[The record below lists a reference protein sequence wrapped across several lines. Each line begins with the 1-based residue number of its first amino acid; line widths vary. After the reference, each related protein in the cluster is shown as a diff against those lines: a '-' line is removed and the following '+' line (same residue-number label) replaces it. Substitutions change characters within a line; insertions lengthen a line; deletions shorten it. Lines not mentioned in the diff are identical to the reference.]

1 VLTPLVANGRPAADS
16 IESILTPRETR
27 QYNMSPV
34 PAAPWLMTPYGFR
47 QQSFGEFHLY
57 IEFDYYNKGITIFL
71 IKGRYPYLATPGTPA
86 AQVQERFGLALL
98 LSLFGGG
105 GGGGDGGDGGDDRNP
120 WNFRPLA
127 NFQQQMANP
136 QPFFWPLTT
145 ALG

>member
-1 VLTPLVANGRPAADS
+1 MSVTYICLLALVLTPLVANGRPAAES
-16 IESILTPRETR
+16 IESISTPRETR

-34 PAAPWLMTPYGFR
+34 PAAPWLMTPYGF
-47 QQSFGEFHLY
+47 QKQ
-57 IEFDYYNKGITIFL
+57 IF
-71 IKGRYPYLATPGTPA
+71 GRYPYLATSGTPA
-86 AQVQERFGLALL
+86 AQVQERFALALL